1 MLERIVETKAGG
13 DATTEELAIRE
24 VNTGIYVFD
33 GGALL
38 GALPRLR
45 PDNEQGELYLPDVLS
60 LLREEGA
67 TVAAHAVDDPAI
79 VLGIN
84 DRVQLG
90 EARELARRRIITGAP
105 ARRRGRRRPGVDA
118 DRRDRGARPGHRGR
132 AVHDPA
138 RRHRRRRAL
147 PARSRRTLTN
157 VTIGDEATVLHTYG
171 IDAEIR
177 DGASVGPFAYLR
189 PGTLLRE
196 RSKVGTFVE
205 IKNSDIGEGT
215 KVPHLSYVGDADV
228 GAGSN
233 LGAGTITANYDGRRK
248 HRTTIGTGVRGSVH
262 VVLRRAGDGRRPG
275 LHGGR
280 LGDHR
285 GRARRRARHRARAP
299 VQHRRLRRAP
309 RGAGG
314 AGADMTELVPTLPGA
329 DWPEPEPRMNTSLP
343 IDYDK
348 RLMLFSGR
356 ANPELANKIAD
367 RLNVDLGPVTLKTF
381 SNGEVYCRFE
391 ESIRGADVF
400 IVQPTCGNP
409 ATGITAN
416 DALMELLVMI
426 DAAVGASA
434 HRVIAVTPWFGYS
447 RQDKKSAPREPISAR
462 LVARMLESAGAD
474 RVLTMDLHAGQVQG
488 FFNIPVDH
496 MTAMFMLT
504 QYFDDLGLQDLVVV
518 SPDAGR
524 VKLNKKFASKVGAEL
539 AILDKERPAQ
549 QVAEIGYVI
558 GDVRGQ
564 DRRDRRRHD
573 RHRRHAEGRRHRRS
587 STRAPRASS
596 RRRRTR
602 SSAATPTRTSPPPA
616 SSRSSSP
623 TRSRCARARRTT
635 SACSRAPTCSP
646 TRSAGSSPTTP

>member
-1 MLERIVETKAGG
+1 
-13 DATTEELAIRE
+13 
-24 VNTGIYVFD
+24 
-33 GGALL
+33 
-38 GALPRLR
+38 
-45 PDNEQGELYLPDVLS
+45 
-60 LLREEGA
+60 
-67 TVAAHAVDDPAI
+67 
-79 VLGIN
+79 
-84 DRVQLG
+84 
-90 EARELARRRIITGAP
+90 
-105 ARRRGRRRPGVDA
+105 
-118 DRRDRGARPGHRGR
+118 
-132 AVHDPA
+132 
-138 RRHRRRRAL
+138 
-147 PARSRRTLTN
+147 
-157 VTIGDEATVLHTYG
+157 
-171 IDAEIR
+171 
-177 DGASVGPFAYLR
+177 
-189 PGTLLRE
+189 
-196 RSKVGTFVE
+196 
-205 IKNSDIGEGT
+205 
-215 KVPHLSYVGDADV
+215 
-228 GAGSN
+228 
-233 LGAGTITANYDGRRK
+233 
-248 HRTTIGTGVRGSVH
+248 
-262 VVLRRAGDGRRPG
+262 
-275 LHGGR
+275 
-280 LGDHR
+280 
-285 GRARRRARHRARAP
+285 
-299 VQHRRLRRAP
+299 
-309 RGAGG
+309 
-314 AGADMTELVPTLPGA
+314 MTELVPTLPGA

-409 ATGITAN
+409 ATGVTAN

-558 GDVRGQ
+558 GDVRGKTAVIVDDMIDTAGTLKAAAQ
-564 DRRDRRRHD
+564 TVLD
-573 RHRRHAEGRRHRRS
+573 AG
-587 STRAPRASS
+587 AS
-596 RRRRTR
+596 RVFA
-602 SSAATPTRTSPPPA
+602 AATHPVFSGNAYENLVAAGFEQIVVTDTIPLRPGAPDNIRVLS
-616 SSRSSSP
+616 
-623 TRSRCARARRTT
+623 CADLLTDSVRRIFTDD
-635 SACSRAPTCSP
+635 SVSEVF
-646 TRSAGSSPTTP
+646 GGENQLF